1 MLRQAVISP
10 VTIPTEW
17 CSDISFPKPNRRVQ
31 IGVEL
36 KPLNKA
42 VQCETYPMGSVDK
55 ILAMLGES
63 RVFTKLHA
71 NSSFWQIPLDEE
83 SKLLTTFI
91 TPFGYPC
98 FNLFPFGISSAPE
111 IFQGRGPCQPSWRVC
126 MESYARWIIS
136 LSMEETIWNMM
147 HLFKQFCFAF
157 KELDWHWTFR
167 SVRKARKTQ
176 VPSTHCHCPGCPC
189 WPREN
194 KCYWSIFQTLQMWQN

>member
-1 MLRQAVISP
+1 MKPVCLCTPRKIRHPLWPEVKNKIDSMLRQAVISP
-10 VTIPTEW
+10 VTIPIEW
-17 CSDISFPKPNRRVQ
+17 CSGIVSFPKLNRRVQ
-31 IGVEL
+31 IDL

-63 RVFTKLHA
+63 
-71 NSSFWQIPLDEE
+71 SIFWEIPLDEE
-83 SKLLTTFI
+83 SKLLTT
-91 TPFGYPC
+91 FGYPC

-157 KELDWHWTFR
+157 KELD
-167 SVRKARKTQ
+167 
-176 VPSTHCHCPGCPC
+176 
-189 WPREN
+189 
-194 KCYWSIFQTLQMWQN
+194 

>member
-1 MLRQAVISP
+1 MKPVCLCTPGKIPHPLWPVVKNKIDSMLRQAVISP

-55 ILAMLGES
+55 IFAMLGES

-83 SKLLTTFI
+83 SKLLTS
-91 TPFGYPC
+91 
-98 FNLFPFGISSAPE
+98 FPLELVPHLKYC
-111 IFQGRGPCQPSWRVC
+111 RGPCQPSWRVW

-157 KELDWHWTFR
+157 KEL
-167 SVRKARKTQ
+167 A
-176 VPSTHCHCPGCPC
+176 
-189 WPREN
+189 
-194 KCYWSIFQTLQMWQN
+194 